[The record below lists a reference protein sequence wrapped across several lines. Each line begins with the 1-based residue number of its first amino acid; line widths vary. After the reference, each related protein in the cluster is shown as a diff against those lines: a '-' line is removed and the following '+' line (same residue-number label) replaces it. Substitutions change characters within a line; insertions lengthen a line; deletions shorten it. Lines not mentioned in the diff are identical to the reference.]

1 MGSAGCLKMTMWGVL
16 VKDLW
21 RSVGQW
27 GWGRLFKNHHVDFGV
42 CWSKTKG
49 NVGGRLFKNDPVE
62 CVVQRLREICGGS
75 GGWAGCCFSSRSL
88 LLACLQYFPSTRT
101 IHRWH

>member
-27 GWGRLFKNHHVDFGV
+27 GWGRLFKNHHVDCGV

-62 CVVQRLREICGGS
+62 CVGQRLRGICGRQ
-75 GGWAGCCFSSRSL
+75 AV
-88 LLACLQYFPSTRT
+88 
-101 IHRWH
+101 